1 MATWEYISR
10 RRGYV
15 LEDFVRGA
23 STLEQALKIF
33 GERDVP
39 VPQDGSLEA
48 LFPEVTKDQWGIS
61 SATEVEKPEV
71 ADSEP
76 VVSETE
82 EPEVADSEP
91 VATKKKPSKKT
102 KDKKK
107 KSEKDWGIIA
117 SKESDG

>member
-61 SATEVEKPEV
+61 SATEVE
-71 ADSEP
+71 
-76 VVSETE
+76 